1 MAAESVARRY
11 ARAIFEIAL
20 ERQQPLESW
29 LSDLQA
35 IQAALADPSVQPTL
49 ASPKL
54 SFDQKRELIDRALGG
69 VDELRRNFVYLLV
82 ERGRLELLGA
92 VVREFRAMMLDHQGI
107 AEATVTTAVP
117 IDDAEA
123 ERIAQQL
130 GRLVNKRVILQREV
144 DPSIIGGV
152 VARVGDRLING
163 SVAAQLASLREQL
176 V

>member
-11 ARAIFEIAL
+11 ARAMFELAL
-20 ERQQPLESW
+20 ERKQPLEEW

-35 IQAALADPSVQPTL
+35 IEAALEDPAVRPTL
-49 ASPKL
+49 VSPNL
-54 SFDQKRELIDRALGG
+54 DFERKRELVDRALAGL
-69 VDELRRNFVYLLV
+69 DPLRRNFVYLLL
-82 ERGRLELLGA
+82 ERGRVELVGA
-92 VVREFRAMMLDHQGI
+92 IVREFRSMMLEHQGI

-117 IDDAEA
+117 ISDAEA
-123 ERIAQQL
+123 DRIGALL
-130 GRLVNKRVILQREV
+130 GRLVGKQIVITRQV

-163 SVAAQLASLREQL
+163 SVAERLAALRQQL

>member
-11 ARAIFEIAL
+11 ARAIFELAL
-20 ERQQPLESW
+20 ERNQPLESW
-29 LSDLQA
+29 FSELQA
-35 IQAALADPSVQPTL
+35 IEAALTDAAVQPTL
-49 ASPKL
+49 ISPKL
-54 SFDQKRELIDRALGG
+54 SFGQKRELIDRALGG
-69 VDELRRNFVYLLV
+69 VDPLQRNFVYLLV

-117 IDDAEA
+117 IGDAEA
-123 ERIAQQL
+123 ERIAQLL
-130 GRLVNKRVILQREV
+130 GRLVNKKVILQREV

-163 SVAAQLASLREQL
+163 SVAGRLAALREQL
-176 V
+176 A

>member
-11 ARAIFEIAL
+11 ARAIFELAL

-29 LSDLQA
+29 FSDLQA
-35 IQAALADPSVQPTL
+35 IESALTDPSVHATL
-49 ASPKL
+49 ISPKV
-54 SFDQKRELIDRALGG
+54 SFEQKRDLIDRGLAGL
-69 VDELRRNFVYLLV
+69 DPLRRNFVYLLV

-92 VVREFRAMMLDHQGI
+92 VVREFRSMMLDHQGI

-117 IDDAEA
+117 IGDAEA
-123 ERIAQQL
+123 ERIAALL
-130 GRLVNKRVILQREV
+130 GRLVSKKVIVQREV

-163 SVAAQLASLREQL
+163 SVAARLASLREQL

>member
-1 MAAESVARRY
+1 MAGESGARRY
-11 ARAIFEIAL
+11 ARAIFELAL
-20 ERQQPLESW
+20 EHSQPLEAW

-35 IQAALADPSVQPTL
+35 IDAALSDPAVQPTL
-49 ASPKL
+49 ASPRL
-54 SFDQKRELIDRALGG
+54 SFDQKRELIDRALTGT
-69 VDELRRNFVYLLV
+69 DPMRRSFVYLLV
-82 ERGRLELLGA
+82 ERGRLELLPR
-92 VVREFRAMMLDHQGI
+92 VVREFRAMMLEHEGI

-123 ERIAQQL
+123 ERIGALL
-130 GRLVNKRVILQREV
+130 GRLVNKKVIVQREV

-163 SVAAQLASLREQL
+163 SVAGRLAALRQQL